1 MEKVRITYCK
11 PCGYG
16 KRAQR
21 LASALRAV
29 GLDAELVAGKGGIFE
44 VAIGGKVVAQKTRA
58 GFPTGERPASTAS
71 TRSPIP

>member
-16 KRAQR
+16 RRAQR

-29 GLDAELVAGKGGIFE
+29 GLEAELIAGRGGIFE
-44 VAIGGKVVAQKTRA
+44 VAVGSNVVAKKTRA
-58 GFPTGERPASTAS
+58 GFPTEEDVIAAVAASG
-71 TRSPIP
+71 